1 MLFRSTAEHAK
12 ILFFK
17 KQMFFLCVLGVLGG
31 EAFLSAAAAHA
42 PVATRTLRLQL
53 RDGKLEGL
61 LVYHLPAQAARVF
74 AAAHAPALALTPKA
88 LAGLRLDG
96 DGAQL
101 HPKVREAKAR
111 SLPGGALETVLL
123 LDAGSAARSLK
134 IFVEKSPP
142 MPVEM
147 IAGSGV
153 KLILQDGPGA
163 PISGGLAL
171 RPRPGAPCTV
181 AITSAAAPDTR
192 R

>member
-1 MLFRSTAEHAK
+1 LCALCGVFLF
-12 ILFFK
+12 
-17 KQMFFLCVLGVLGG
+17 
-31 EAFLSAAAAHA
+31 SAAEAHA
-42 PVATRTLRLQL
+42 PLATRTLRLQL

-74 AAAHAPALALTPKA
+74 AAAHDPALALTPKA

-134 IFVEKSPP
+134 VFVERSPP
-142 MPVEM
+142 MPVELV
-147 IAGSGV
+147 AG
-153 KLILQDGPGA
+153 
-163 PISGGLAL
+163 
-171 RPRPGAPCTV
+171 
-181 AITSAAAPDTR
+181 
-192 R
+192 